1 MKRRSYKYLIMGIS
15 FLAVSFSVKAQIRLP
30 KIIGS
35 NMVLQREKPLPIWGW
50 ASAGEKITVQFL
62 DQEKFAVAN
71 DSGYWRVELS
81 PVKAS
86 FKPEQMTIK
95 GRNTITLTNIL
106 VGEVWLCSGQS
117 NMEYPM
123 KRFAGYTKPFKG
135 VDSADLELSTTNE
148 NIRLFN
154 VEKVL
159 SVLDVTS
166 KGWNS
171 SDSNSMKNFSAAG
184 YFFAKNIQK
193 EINVP
198 IGMIASSWGGSR
210 IEPWTPATGYETLPA
225 FTKETAIAS
234 FKIDGETPGKYYNKM
249 ILPLAPFALRGFL
262 WYQGESNCMINDGM
276 RYADKMQ
283 ALIGSWR
290 KQWGSNNLSFYSVL
304 IAPYNY
310 ATRKDKLPHTPETLA
325 EFWEAQVQS
334 LRIPHTALIVT
345 TDLVDQ
351 LNNIHPS
358 YKWEV
363 GRRLALLA
371 LANDY
376 GDKRLVYSGPVYKK
390 IQVKKDKIIVSF
402 TNAGGLQSNDG
413 KPLNWFTIAGSD
425 GKFVEATAIIKG
437 AKVLVSS
444 PMVLQPTTVR
454 FAWNEAAQPNLFN
467 AAGLPAGPFRTDGL
481 EWNYKK

>member
-1 MKRRSYKYLIMGIS
+1 MKMFSYKYLAIGIS
-15 FLAVSFSVKAQIRLP
+15 FLMISFTVKAQIRLP

-50 ASAGEKITVQFL
+50 ASVGEKITVQFL
-62 DQEKFAVAN
+62 NQERSAIAN

-86 FKPEQMTIK
+86 FTPEKMTIK
-95 GRNTITLTNIL
+95 GNSSITLTNIL
-106 VGEVWLCSGQS
+106 IGEVWLCSGQS

-135 VDSADLELSTTNE
+135 VDSAALELLTTNE

-159 SVLDVTS
+159 SLPDVTS
-166 KGWNS
+166 NGWNI

-184 YFFAKNIQK
+184 YYFAKNIQN

-198 IGMIASSWGGSR
+198 IGIIASSWGGSR
-210 IEPWTPATGYETLPA
+210 IEPWTPASGYEALPA
-225 FTKETAIAS
+225 FAKEAAMPS
-234 FKIDGETPGKYYNKM
+234 FKIDGEIPGRYYNKM

-283 ALIGSWR
+283 ALVDSWR

-310 ATRKDKLPHTPETLA
+310 VARKDKLPHTPETLA

-334 LRIPHTALIVT
+334 LKMPHTALIVT

-351 LNNIHPS
+351 LSNIHPS

-363 GRRLALLA
+363 GRRLSLLA
-371 LANDY
+371 LAKDY
-376 GDKRLVYSGPVYKK
+376 GEKNLVLSGPVYKK
-390 IQVKKDKIIVSF
+390 MQLKKNKVILSF
-402 TNAGGLQSNDG
+402 TNADGLQANDG
-413 KPLNWFTIAGSD
+413 KPLSWFTIAGSD
-425 GKFVEATAIIKG
+425 GKFVEATAEIKG
-437 AKVLVSS
+437 SKVVVSS
-444 PMVLQPTTVR
+444 PLVLQPTVVR
-454 FAWNEAAQPNLFN
+454 FAWNESAQPNFFN
-467 AAGLPAGPFRTDGL
+467 AAGLPAVPFRTDGL
-481 EWNYKK
+481 EWDYHK